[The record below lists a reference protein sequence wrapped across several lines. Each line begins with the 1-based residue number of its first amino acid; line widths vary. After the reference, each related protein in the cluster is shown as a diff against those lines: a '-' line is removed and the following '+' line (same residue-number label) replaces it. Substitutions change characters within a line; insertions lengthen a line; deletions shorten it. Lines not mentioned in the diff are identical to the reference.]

1 MRAVVITVST
11 SAAAGEA
18 EDVSGPKLA
27 RLIEN
32 AGLVGGQVENT
43 TVADNQGAI
52 VTAIHDAISS
62 GATLVLTTGGTGF
75 STDDV
80 TPEAT
85 REVIDR
91 EAPGLAEAIRSDAA
105 KRITTGI
112 LTRGVAGI
120 SGSTLI
126 INLPGSPKAVEES
139 FAVLAPVL
147 PHALAQLGGTGGRDR
162 H

>member
-11 SAAAGEA
+11 SAAAGDA
-18 EDVSGPKLA
+18 DDLSGPKLA
-27 RLIEN
+27 QLIVDS
-32 AGLVGGQVENT
+32 GLVGGQVENI

-52 VTAIHDAISS
+52 VTALNDAISS
-62 GATLVLTTGGTGF
+62 GANLVLTTGGTGF

-91 EAPGLAEAIRSDAA
+91 EAPGLAEAIRADAA

-112 LTRGVAGI
+112 LTRGIAGI
-120 SGSTLI
+120 AGSTLI